1 MSSVLTDK
9 KQVKQLA
16 FQAIVFS
23 NDSYISDR
31 VASDL
36 CIGVYGKFIKW
47 ESKTRL
53 LPEKVRINNFQL

>member
-36 CIGVYGKFIKW
+36 CIGVGEIY
-47 ESKTRL
+47 
-53 LPEKVRINNFQL
+53 